1 MKKVEKSMI
10 AYFQKIGWAAYV
22 AGLEDT
28 HSGNMSIRIGNR
40 MLITRRGAMLGFLND
55 YDIIE
60 VGLEKNDCGISLASS
75 ETGVHRAIYKETT
88 GLAIVHAHLINAVI
102 LSLIYQEIVPID
114 VEGSYTIKQ
123 VPVISFEFGS
133 GSQEMEEEIPKYLKD
148 NKIVVIKGHGAI
160 AIGETLEEALYY
172 NSVLENSCKVI
183 VGITSLGKEPVHFIP
198 EEIAKD
204 W

>member
-1 MKKVEKSMI
+1 MKRVEQNI
-10 AYFQKIGWAAYV
+10 IQYFQKIGWASYV
-22 AGLEDT
+22 AGLQDT
-28 HSGNMSIRIGNR
+28 HSGNMSMRIGNH
-40 MLITRRGAMLGFLND
+40 MLITRRGSMLGFLKD

-75 ETGVHRAIYKETT
+75 ETGVHRAIYRETN
-88 GLAIVHAHLINAVI
+88 GLAIVHTHFINAVI
-102 LSLIYQEIVPID
+102 LPLIYNEIVPID
-114 VEGSYTIKQ
+114 VEGSYTIRKI
-123 VPVISFEFGS
+123 PVISFEFGS

-160 AIGETLEEALYY
+160 GETLEEALFY

-183 VGITSLGKEPVHFIP
+183 IGIESLGKNP
-198 EEIAKD
+198 EEFTPKEISSG

>member
-114 VEGSYTIKQ
+114 VEGSYTIKK

-133 GSQEMEEEIPKYLKD
+133 GSQEMEKEIPKYLKD

-183 VGITSLGKEPVHFIP
+183 VGITSLGKEPGRFIP